1 MSKAIQNIMTV
12 IAYIEDHLQAPL
24 DLDTIAGA
32 VHYSKYH
39 LHRMFTDTVG
49 LTIHEYVQRRRLTEA
64 ARMLVFSDKPVLEIA
79 LVSGYESQQAFTSIF
94 KAMYKKS
101 PSRYLEAETF
111 YPLQLKYV
119 LNENLPDLVP
129 QTGWRQRIVPAS
141 QEDIPAWMELVRL
154 VVDGFPYLDE
164 ESYEKEL
171 WEAIRTRRALI
182 LKDNDKAAGV
192 MIFQES
198 TGSIDF
204 LAVHPQYRKKG
215 IARAFCRKALY
226 ELAYPDEI
234 SITTFREGD
243 KADPGYRR
251 AFQKL
256 GFAEA
261 ELLVEFGYPTQRF
274 VLERVCSGWH

>member
-1 MSKAIQNIMTV
+1 MSKTIENIMSV
-12 IAYIEDHLQAPL
+12 IAYIEDHLEQNL
-24 DLDTIAGA
+24 DLDTLAKA

-64 ARMLVFSDKPVLEIA
+64 ARMLVFSSKPVLEIA
-79 LVSGYESQQAFTSIF
+79 LMAGYESQQAFSGIF

-101 PSRYLEAETF
+101 PGQYREAETF
-111 YPLQLKYV
+111 YPLQLAFV
-119 LNENLPDLVP
+119 LDENPPDP
-129 QTGWRQRIVPAS
+129 AEKTDWQQRIVFAS

-164 ESYEKEL
+164 ESYLKQL
-171 WEAIRTRRALI
+171 QEAVRARRALI
-182 LKDNDKAAGV
+182 LKDKDKAAAV
-192 MIFQES
+192 MIFRAAA
-198 TGSIDF
+198 GSIDF
-204 LAVHPQYRKKG
+204 LAVHPQYRKQG

-226 ELAYPDEI
+226 ELACPDEI
-234 SITTFREGD
+234 SVTTFREGD
-243 KADPGYRR
+243 KADPGYRL
-251 AFQKL
+251 ALQNL

-274 VLERVCSGWH
+274 VLYKDEEMT